1 MSKAEHARRAII
13 ELIASDPNGDW
24 SVHQIC
30 ERIYGHP
37 DRLKREVIRRALQ
50 NMSLP
55 GTWRLGWHKR
65 AMRLYDPCSDARLAD
80 LEKRI
85 EHLTK
90 KGWHENAKACA
101 DELKRL
107 RALKRHPRWAVSSGV
122 EVSLLGT
129 SKSERCSGER

>member
-37 DRLKREVIRRALQ
+37 DHLKREVIRRALQ

-55 GTWRLGWHKR
+55 GTWRLGWNKR

-101 DELKRL
+101 EAEAKAINRQTARRMSRL
-107 RALKRHPRWAVSSGV
+107 IDAPGSSG
-122 EVSLLGT
+122 SR
-129 SKSERCSGER
+129 SR

>member
-30 ERIYGHP
+30 EPIYGHP
-37 DRLKREVIRRALQ
+37 DHLKREVIRRALQ

-65 AMRLYDPCSDARLAD
+65 AMRLYDPCSDARLAE
-80 LEKRI
+80 LQKRI
-85 EHLTK
+85 EDLEK

-101 DELKRL
+101 EELKRL
-107 RALKRHPRWAVSSGV
+107 RALKGLPP
-122 EVSLLGT
+122 E
-129 SKSERCSGER
+129 